1 MVASPLSTDR
11 SIEIIDSALP
21 AIKEENFNRYFFP
34 LEDAEARQ
42 PGVPFNN
49 HGGTTGS
56 SSELKASPRPFYGHY
71 DVYCDWDQDVP
82 EVDASTYS
90 PNVGFSRL
98 HFTRT
103 GCAVG
108 ASATMKYLRERLG
121 TIEDTPAYG
130 EPNWHTF
137 ASENVTPVDIEEL
150 VQWACHL
157 RPRSIH
163 DMKPLLILLQGLLK
177 DLLGSQVKTYSN
189 KMLSLQELLLE
200 RECSWADAKN
210 AVVKVAQGL
219 QAGEH
224 PLGQTPAVTPAGL
237 RLEAELLRFLENF
250 EEEKVAPLRTEAE
263 VQEMINYREHM
274 RMEEARV
281 LKVVVA
287 EQTESIGQLNT
298 MIADLT
304 SQIYELDGTVDD
316 LTLKNASLKSFIQGR
331 YQGVTPQPQEFYPG
345 VQGRYHAT
353 PQPQEFIQVCR
364 DVTARNTPAYE
375 FNQERDQAYAQ
386 LKSENTG
393 QARAITRVRR
403 PFTLAA
409 SVIE

>member
-98 HFTRT
+98 HFTRSGHHTDHSTSGTAGLRSKKPLLNVPTAHLSST

-316 LTLKNASLKSFIQGR
+316 LTLKNASLKSFIQ
-331 YQGVTPQPQEFYPG
+331 
-345 VQGRYHAT
+345 
-353 PQPQEFIQVCR
+353 
-364 DVTARNTPAYE
+364 
-375 FNQERDQAYAQ
+375 
-386 LKSENTG
+386 
-393 QARAITRVRR
+393 
-403 PFTLAA
+403 
-409 SVIE
+409 